1 MDKHLAII
9 RLRGRTGISSAVES
23 TLKHLN
29 LNRINNCVVLNES
42 PQILGMIRKAKDYIT
57 WGHINSETLK
67 ALASKRGKPLEQE
80 EAGGL
85 SKQKVVSVDGKS
97 YESLFRLSPAVGGLG
112 SRGIKATFGKSGA
125 LGERKEKIN
134 DLIKKM
140 L

>member
-9 RLRGRTGISSAVES
+9 RLRGRTGISAATEA

-29 LNRINNCVVLNES
+29 LNRINNCVVLGES
-42 PQILGMIRKAKDYIT
+42 PQILGMLRKAKDYIT
-57 WGHINSETLK
+57 WGYIDSDTLRD
-67 ALASKRGKPLEQE
+67 LAAKRGRPLQQE
-80 EAGGL
+80 EAGKL
-85 SKQKVVSVDGKS
+85 SKQKVINVDGKA
-97 YESLFRLSPAVGGLG
+97 YESRFRLSPAIGGLG

-125 LGERKEKIN
+125 LGNRKEKIN